1 MSAELYFAKERIQN
15 MQSQAQ
21 VAREVRAAQHQNLM
35 ARVFKFKLPRFFKLS
50 RKHA

>member
-21 VAREVRAAQHQNLM
+21 VAREIRAAQNPV
-35 ARVFKFKLPRFFKLS
+35 ARVFKFNLPRFFRLS
-50 RKHA
+50 RKPA

>member
-21 VAREVRAAQHQNLM
+21 VAREVRAAKDQNLVT
-35 ARVFKFKLPRFFKLS
+35 RVFKFKFPRFFSLS

>member
-21 VAREVRAAQHQNLM
+21 VAREVRAAQNPI
-35 ARVFKFKLPRFFKLS
+35 ARVFKLQLPRFLSLS